1 MPLVDGLPPGDA
13 VAPPPPPPPEPPQ
26 ADRPSATTAVVAT
39 AILEIFT
46 CPSPG

>member
-1 MPLVDGLPPGDA
+1 MPLVEGLPPGDA
-13 VAPPPPPPPEPPQ
+13 VAPPPPLEPPQ
-26 ADRPSATTAVVAT
+26 ADRPSAITAVVAT